1 MKLICTSC
9 GENVVGQE
17 EFVKFKCPACG
28 EVEVI
33 RCKKC
38 KKMSNPYKCSAC
50 GFEGP

>member
-9 GENVVGQE
+9 GTNVAGQE
-17 EFVKFKCPACG
+17 DFVKFNCPNCS
-28 EVEVI
+28 EETII

-38 KKMSNPYKCSAC
+38 KKLSNAYKCKKC